1 MAHQARNHRT
11 ALPVV
16 HRLPRRSL
24 APALIRCQS
33 MNPRCAVVV
42 ALICLAAFPGTAAA
56 HGPPAPV
63 ATSYVARVSR
73 VPAGLNAKVVNGDLR
88 MWLRVPESMT
98 LVVIDY
104 RGAPYLRFSRSGVQV
119 NENSSMYYL
128 NQTPIPATPPSS
140 LGRSTPA
147 HWKQV
152 SSGHAYGWHDGRL
165 HALATIA
172 LSPGARY
179 VGRWSI
185 PLRIN
190 GRPTSISGGV
200 WHRANPS
207 IVWFWPIVVLF
218 GCVLAAWRISRPA
231 LDARLSRLLGVAALL
246 GAAVAG
252 AARELYGRPNVPAFH
267 FVEVAALLAFV
278 AWGLRQ
284 VLIRRPG
291 YLSLF
296 VISLL
301 ALWEG
306 VELVPTLTH
315 GFTLTA
321 VPAFM
326 ARASAVLCL
335 GSGISLLLFVFR
347 LVCRSTEPT
356 SRSVADATDRGRAD
370 PVARLTAPGG

>member
-1 MAHQARNHRT
+1 
-11 ALPVV
+11 
-16 HRLPRRSL
+16 
-24 APALIRCQS
+24 
-33 MNPRCAVVV
+33 MNPRCAIVV
-42 ALICLAAFPGTAAA
+42 ALISLAAFPGTAAA

-128 NQTPIPATPPSS
+128 NQTPIPAVPPSG
-140 LGRSTPA
+140 LDRTTPA
-147 HWKQV
+147 HWQQV

-165 HALATIA
+165 QALATVA

-185 PLRIN
+185 PLRID

-200 WHRANPS
+200 WYRPNPS
-207 IVWFWPIVVLF
+207 IVWFWPIVVLL

-231 LDARLSRLLGVAALL
+231 LDACLARLLGIAALL
-246 GAAVAG
+246 GAAAAG
-252 AARELYGRPNVPAFH
+252 GARELYGRPNVPASH
-267 FVEVAALLAFV
+267 LVEVAALLAFV

-284 VLIRRPG
+284 VLIRRPE
-291 YLSLF
+291 YLSFF
-296 VISLL
+296 VISLV

-306 VELVPTLTH
+306 VELIPTLTH
-315 GFTLTA
+315 GFALTA
-321 VPAFM
+321 VPAFV

-335 GSGISLLLFVFR
+335 GSGTSLLLFVFR

-356 SRSVADATDRGRAD
+356 SQPVADATDRGRPD